1 MANPDFLGS
10 RKVGTTT
17 VLFPY
22 GCNDSSCGY
31 CDVTV
36 GNKSYMMMASVDR
49 PGETLLGIT
58 PDDYKALLDRGWRRS
73 GNIIYKPDMRGS
85 CCQEY
90 TIRLKSSTFKPNSK
104 QRKATNAWS
113 NFIHGIDY
121 KRDQAQKYPISRQEK
136 RRKRLARFN
145 VVEKV
150 HESEYATMKARNPL
164 EPAHKFEIVL
174 EENNFTEEKY
184 KLFEH
189 YQKKVH
195 NDEASESGF
204 KRFLCANP
212 FKPRYSVDEKG
223 RNIGAYHQ
231 CYYLDGRLIAMAVL
245 DLLPDCVSGVYF
257 MYHTDFSQWS
267 FGKLSA
273 VREIALAEEGG
284 YEYYYMGYYIH
295 SCPKMRYKCEY
306 QPAEILDPECY
317 DWHSFDD
324 AFRSILD
331 SKPYYSP
338 SLERILTDEGSEQS
352 MTLLK
357 NYHINTKRGISSTY
371 DDTVF
376 TTDMSGVV
384 KIEDIEPIIDDT
396 RILVGRQLAIAEM
409 ISGWEDMPI
418 NVPGSAKHKIAEAI
432 ATLGL
437 ELSPKV
443 IVCLALGQQ

>member
-1 MANPDFLGS
+1 MANADFLGS
-10 RKVGTTT
+10 RKVGITT

-31 CDVTV
+31 CDVTI

-49 PGETLLGIT
+49 PGETFLGIT
-58 PDDYKALLDRGWRRS
+58 PNDYKILLDRGWRRS

-90 TIRLKSSTFKPNSK
+90 TIRLKSSLFKPNSK

-113 NFIHGIDY
+113 KFIHGIDY
-121 KRDQAQKYPISRQEK
+121 KREQAQKYPISREEK
-136 RRKRLARFN
+136 RRKRTSRFN
-145 VVEKV
+145 VVEKI
-150 HESEYATMKARNPL
+150 HESEYATLKAQNPL

-189 YQKKVH
+189 YQKKIH
-195 NDEASESGF
+195 NDEASEGGF

-212 FKPRYSVDEKG
+212 FKPRYSVDKKG
-223 RNIGAYHQ
+223 RKIGAYHQ

-273 VREIALAEEGG
+273 IREIALAEEAG
-284 YEYYYMGYYIH
+284 YDYYYMGYYIH

-306 QPAEILDPECY
+306 QPAEVLDPECY
-317 DWHSFDD
+317 DWHSFDND
-324 AFRSILD
+324 FRKILD
-331 SKPYYSP
+331 VKPYYSP
-338 SLERILTDEGSEQS
+338 SLERILTAEGSERS

-357 NYHINTKRGISSTY
+357 NYHINTKKGVITNLD

-376 TTDMSGVV
+376 STDMSGVV
-384 KIEDIEPIIDDT
+384 KLEDIEPVIDDI
-396 RILVGRQLAIAEM
+396 RILVGRKLAIAEM
-409 ISGWEDMPI
+409 ISGWEEMPI
-418 NVPGSAKHKIAEAI
+418 DVPGNAKHKIAEAI

-437 ELSPKV
+437 ELTPKV
-443 IVCLALGQQ
+443 IICLTLG

>member
-1 MANPDFLGS
+1 
-10 RKVGTTT
+10 
-17 VLFPY
+17 
-22 GCNDSSCGY
+22 
-31 CDVTV
+31 
-36 GNKSYMMMASVDR
+36 MMMASVDR
-49 PGETLLGIT
+49 PGENLLGIT
-58 PDDYKALLDRGWRRS
+58 PDDYKTLLDRGWRRS

-90 TIRLKSSTFKPNSK
+90 TIRLKSSAFKPNSK

-113 NFIHGIDY
+113 KFIHGIDY
-121 KRDQAQKYPISRQEK
+121 KRDQVQKYPISREEK
-136 RRKRLARFN
+136 RRKRLSPFN
-145 VVEKV
+145 VVEKI
-150 HESEYATMKARNPL
+150 HESEYATLKAKNPL

-184 KLFEH
+184 QLFEH
-189 YQKKVH
+189 YQKKIH
-195 NDEASESGF
+195 NDEASEGGF

-212 FKPRYSVDEKG
+212 FKPPYSVDDKG
-223 RNIGAYHQ
+223 RKIGAYHQ

-317 DWHSFDD
+317 DWHSFNDD
-324 AFRSILD
+324 FRKILD
-331 SKPYYSP
+331 VKPYYSP
-338 SLERILTDEGSEQS
+338 SLETILTTEGSEQS

-357 NYHINTKRGISSTY
+357 NYYINTKKGISSTH

-384 KIEDIEPIIDDT
+384 KLEDISPIIDDT
-396 RILVGRQLAIAEM
+396 RILVGRKLAIAEM
-409 ISGWEDMPI
+409 ISGWEEMPI
-418 NVPGSAKHKIAEAI
+418 DEPGNAKHKIAEAI

-437 ELSPKV
+437 ELTPKV